1 MIVVPIENLGFSMT
15 ARNPGK
21 AAKYLPR
28 SSKQRVV
35 FNTVS

>member
-1 MIVVPIENLGFSMT
+1 MIAVPIENLGFSMT

-21 AAKYLPR
+21 AGKVPAR